1 MSNSQAQLIGFDATP
16 LQIAQHSGVGHY
28 TAQLLAALI
37 DRSDAR
43 QYALLANR
51 TLNGRA
57 PLGTL
62 GQVGRR
68 FPNRSAWLQ
77 LALPRD
83 LAALRADVC
92 HFPNSI
98 APLHAPCPIV
108 ITLHDMSLFLHA
120 GLHPV
125 KSQLFVRSIIP
136 AVARRAAAIITVS
149 HHAKQDIVAGLHVPP
164 EKVHVIYEAAASQYR
179 VITNAAELERVRS
192 RYELKRPFVLYVGTI
207 EPRKNLT
214 RLVTAFAQAR
224 RRCPD
229 LELVLVG
236 QLGWKYAALLKAIE
250 DLNLGSALRR
260 LGYVPNEDLP
270 ALYNLARL
278 LAFPSLYEGF
288 GLPVIEAMACGTPVL
303 TSNGSSLAEI
313 ATGAAWLIDPH
324 NVDAMADGLA
334 RLAIDDD
341 LHGHLRAEGLA
352 RAAQFSWQRA
362 AEETVRVYDTVVCSA
377 RSHQPTSH
385 AHNKPPCGVVQT

>member
-1 MSNSQAQLIGFDATP
+1 
-16 LQIAQHSGVGHY
+16 
-28 TAQLLAALI
+28 
-37 DRSDAR
+37 
-43 QYALLANR
+43 
-51 TLNGRA
+51 
-57 PLGTL
+57 
-62 GQVGRR
+62 
-68 FPNRSAWLQ
+68 
-77 LALPRD
+77 
-83 LAALRADVC
+83 
-92 HFPNSI
+92 
-98 APLHAPCPIV
+98 
-108 ITLHDMSLFLHA
+108 
-120 GLHPV
+120 
-125 KSQLFVRSIIP
+125 
-136 AVARRAAAIITVS
+136 VS

-179 VITNAAELERVRS
+179 LITNAAELERVRS
-192 RYELKRPFVLYVGTI
+192 RYELKRPFALYVGTI

-224 RRCPD
+224 RQCPD

-236 QLGWKYAALLKAIE
+236 QLGWKYTALLKAIE
-250 DLNLGSALRR
+250 ELNLGPALRR

-324 NVDAMADGLA
+324 DVQAIADGLT
-334 RLAIDDD
+334 RLAIDNE
-341 LHGHLRAEGLA
+341 LHAQLREAGLA

-362 AEETVRVYDTVVCSA
+362 AEETVQVYDAVVCSA
-377 RSHQPTSH
+377 SSRNHQPTSH
-385 AHNKPPCGVVQT
+385 AHNNPPCGVVHT